1 MRAVAALLASGL
13 GLRVFVALRPLRW
26 LDGLTLPDDAYLSL
40 TIARNIG
47 RGLGPLYGTSYTNGF
62 QPLWVFLTAPL
73 YAWRPLDLDGNVH
86 RALVLLAG
94 FDTLLAGLVC
104 LLVWRWTRTPLAP
117 AVVASVWAFN
127 PYSVRTSLCGLEASL
142 SAALAALV
150 FLLLDRERQADEPR
164 TRRLAVLGVALGF
177 SILARIDNGF
187 LALVV
192 ALFLVPWKA
201 RPWPN
206 VFRGAVVRILPVA
219 AAATAVTAPW
229 FLYSWVYTGDVFP
242 VSGRAV
248 RFVALAGQVAKG
260 RTGWEFRTELLRDAL
275 SWLPYEHGL
284 LFGLLAGM
292 LLALVVFFR
301 RDLPA
306 FVPALGGVAPAI
318 LWGALL
324 FFAYP
329 LLVLARWF
337 FPRYQYPI
345 LVPLLLALGVVFGFV
360 ASRPRLERFARALAG
375 IVVVGSLAFHAS
387 RHEISTLLFAT
398 RENAEGYRPI
408 GLWARDAFPLGT
420 KIGGLQTGALGYFA
434 PDLTV
439 VNLDGVVNRA
449 AYDALVAHR
458 SIDYILG
465 EKIEYVLDWPKDI
478 EFIRRSSSRPADP
491 FLAPLGPVPGIRAWG
506 NEWLL
511 YRVRREGPS

>member
-1 MRAVAALLASGL
+1 MRAVVALLASGL
-13 GLRVFVALRPLRW
+13 GLRVFVALRPLKW

-73 YAWRPLDLDGNVH
+73 YAWRPFDLDGNVH

-94 FDTLLAGLVC
+94 VDTLLAALVC
-104 LLVWRWTRTPLAP
+104 LLVCRWTRSPLAA
-117 AVVASVWAFN
+117 AVVASVWALN

-142 SAALAALV
+142 SAALAAFVL
-150 FLLLDRERQADEPR
+150 LLLDRERQESEPR
-164 TRRLAVLGVALGF
+164 ARRLAVLGVALGF
-177 SILARIDNGF
+177 AILARIDNGF

-192 ALFLVPWKA
+192 ALFLVPWGA
-201 RPWPN
+201 RPWSRALRAT
-206 VFRGAVVRILPVA
+206 VARIFPVA
-219 AAATAVTAPW
+219 AAAGAVTVPW
-229 FLYSWVYTGDVFP
+229 FVYSWLYTGDVFP
-242 VSGRAV
+242 VSGKAV
-248 RFVALAGQVAKG
+248 RFVALAEQVAKG

-275 SWLPYEHGL
+275 AWLPYEHGL
-284 LFGLLAGM
+284 PLGLIAGM
-292 LLALVVFFR
+292 LLTLVVFFR
-301 RDLPA
+301 CDLPA
-306 FVPALGGVAPAI
+306 LAPAMNRLAPAF

-324 FFAYP
+324 FLAYP
-329 LLVLARWF
+329 LHLLAYWF

-345 LVPLLLALGVVFGFV
+345 LVPLLLVLGILFGFV
-360 ASRPRLERFARALAG
+360 VNRARVERFARGLAG
-375 IVVVGSLAFHAS
+375 IVILGSLAFHAS
-387 RHEISTLLFAT
+387 RHEIGTLLLAT

-408 GLWARDAFPLGT
+408 GLWARDAFPRGT
-420 KIGGLQTGALGYFA
+420 KIGALQTGALGYFA

-449 AYDALVAHR
+449 CYDALVAHR

-478 EFIRRSSSRPADP
+478 EFIRRFSSRPADP
-491 FLAPLGPVPGIRAWG
+491 FLVPLGPVPGIRAWG